1 MPSPFRRTKLLV
13 PAVASVLLLAL
24 WLFWVDS
31 NREPARW
38 YMPGPLGHEPGATPP
53 PPGPRAFLTRYL
65 YHVDNMDRGEWA
77 NANQLTPSLP
87 FSHNLSAVVPAS
99 LYDMHPELFPWV
111 GGERHRPEG
120 SGYYWNPDLGSPAL
134 ADRAAHLA
142 AEHFRKHPDA
152 ISFAL
157 GTNDALW
164 FGESKETLQWVY
176 PPRYFRQRPDY
187 SDLVFQFMNSVATRL
202 SRDWPQKHVGA
213 LAYYWSENVPSF
225 AVHPNVL
232 PFLTADRSQGYD
244 PGFREQEARLQR
256 AWAKAGP
263 KRIGIYDYIYG
274 TGFVVPRYH
283 PTLLAAHLKQA
294 RGFGFTDYFAE
305 LGPNWG
311 LDGPQPWLV
320 AQLLQ
325 DPEQDASTL
334 LDEYFRRFFRAS
346 GPAMRQFFSRCE
358 RVWME
363 QEGPAYWLKHYRD
376 ESQLTLYPPAVRA
389 ELSELLERAKLAA
402 SGDAIAEARVAWVA
416 DTWKLSE
423 LLCAMHESRVALAR
437 AVLQRGPREGVE
449 SLLSRYVSAREAA
462 VAYDAWLREQRPGA
476 VTRHYSIAD
485 LTIHDP
491 RPLAAAYLADISGRS
506 GRATVERLQ
515 GAGWRGP
522 REPGRRIAGLQYGI
536 EKAAGWRAR
545 AEPWEGLTETWT
557 ETAEGPVVRLEN
569 HKLTDLWQW
578 LSVRPG
584 EKLRFSVDMR
594 GRSSGTVVQAVTI
607 RWHDAENKTA
617 GAAQE
622 LRLPPGDWPEW
633 VTLAGDFTA
642 PPNAVWMSVTFW
654 LGHQQPGDWVEWRG
668 VSVKGRVL
676 PEGG

>member
-1 MPSPFRRTKLLV
+1 MNLLV
-13 PAVASVLLLAL
+13 PAVATVLLLAL
-24 WLFWVDS
+24 WLFWIEA

-38 YMPGPLGHEPGATPP
+38 FMPGALGHEPGATPP
-53 PPGPRAFLTRYL
+53 PPGPQAYLTRAL
-65 YHVDNMDRGEWA
+65 GFVGGQEQRDWA
-77 NANQLTPSLP
+77 KANQLTPVLS
-87 FSHNLSAVVPAS
+87 FSHNLGSIVPAS
-99 LYDMHPELFPWV
+99 LYDSHPEFFPLV
-111 GGERHRPEG
+111 GGERHRPDG
-120 SGYYWNPDLGSPAL
+120 TGLYWNPDLGSPAV
-134 ADRAAHLA
+134 AAWAAGKA
-142 AEHFRKHPDA
+142 AEHFRQHPEA
-152 ISFAL
+152 VSFAL

-164 FGESKETLQWVY
+164 YGESPETLQWVH

-187 SDLVFQFMNSVATRL
+187 SDLVFQFMNAVAMRL
-202 SRDWPQKHVGA
+202 SPDWPDKHLGA

-225 AVHPNVL
+225 PVHPNVL

-244 PGFREQEARLQR
+244 PGFREQEAGLQR
-256 AWAKAGP
+256 AWGKAGP
-263 KRIGIYDYIYG
+263 TRLGIYDYIYG
-274 TGFVVPRYH
+274 HGFLVPRYH
-283 PTLLAAHLKQA
+283 PTLLAAHLRQA
-294 RGFGFTDYFAE
+294 RAAGFTDYYAE
-305 LGPNWG
+305 VYPNWG

-325 DPEQDASTL
+325 DPNRDAARL
-334 LDEYFRRFFRAS
+334 LDEYFRRYFRSA
-346 GPAMRQFFSRCE
+346 GPAMRRFFDRCE

-363 QEGPAYWLKHYRD
+363 QEGPSYWLKHYRD
-376 ESQLTLYPPAVRA
+376 ESQLTLFSRDVRV
-389 ELSELLERAKLAA
+389 ELTGYLKEAA
-402 SGDAIAEARVAWVA
+402 QAAGADSVVASRVAWVA
-416 DTWKLSE
+416 DAWRLSD
-423 LLCAMHESRVALAR
+423 LLMTMHEARVALVR
-437 AVLQRGPREGVE
+437 AVLRRGSSSEVE
-449 SLLSRYVSAREAA
+449 TLMSRFTEARESAIA
-462 VAYDAWLREQRPGA
+462 HDAWLRQERPGA
-476 VTRHYSIAD
+476 LTPSYSLSD
-485 LTIHDP
+485 MMVHDP
-491 RPLAAAYLADISGRS
+491 RPMAAAYLADLAGR
-506 GRATVERLQ
+506 GEVMTVERLQ

-642 PPNAVWMSVTFW
+642 PPNAAWMSVTFW